1 MKHKNLAKKS
11 KNLARS
17 IAISQG
23 VWYNNNR
30 CEKISFCTLVCK
42 ERTRYMGKIISFANQ
57 KGGVGKTTSAV
68 NIAASLGVLG
78 YKVLLIDLDPQGN
91 ATSGVGIVK
100 KNLKTTVFDLLTTD
114 ASAEE
119 VTIKTRFTN
128 LSVIPTNTTLAR
140 AEYELADVENGE
152 YVMKKKL
159 DAVRSEYDYIIID
172 CPPSLSMLTVNAMT
186 ASDGVVIP
194 MQCEFFA
201 LEGLSQLMFT
211 ISRIKTHYNKD
222 LNVTGILITMYNS
235 RLILSMQVLNELRKH
250 YADKIFE
257 TTVSR
262 NVKLSEAPSFGAPVY
277 YHEKR
282 SKGSVEYLNIAKE
295 LAERI

>member
-1 MKHKNLAKKS
+1 MQKTLHFYKKCG
-11 KNLARS
+11 
-17 IAISQG
+17 III
-23 VWYNNNR
+23 
-30 CEKISFCTLVCK
+30 EKQHLYTYIK
-42 ERTRYMGKIISFANQ
+42 ERIIFMGKIIAFANQ

-78 YKVLLIDLDPQGN
+78 YKVLMIDLDPQGN
-91 ATSGVGIVK
+91 ATSGLGVIK
-100 KNLKTTVFDLLTTD
+100 KSLKTTAFDLLTSEATIQD
-114 ASAEE
+114 
-119 VTIKTRFTN
+119 VIIKTKFDN
-128 LSVIPTNTTLAR
+128 LSIIPTNTTLAR

-152 YVMKKKL
+152 FVIKNKLAPVIDNFDYV
-159 DAVRSEYDYIIID
+159 IID
-172 CPPSLSMLTVNAMT
+172 CPPSLGMLTVNAMT
-186 ASDGVVIP
+186 AADGVVIP

-211 ISRIKTHYNKD
+211 ISRIKSHYNKE
-222 LNVTGILITMYNS
+222 LNVTGILITMYNN
-235 RLILSMQVLNELRKH
+235 RLILSAQVLSELRKH

-262 NVKLSEAPSFGAPVY
+262 NVKLSEAPSFGLPVY

-282 SKGSVEYLNIAKE
+282 SKGAVEYLNIAKE

>member
-1 MKHKNLAKKS
+1 
-11 KNLARS
+11 
-17 IAISQG
+17 
-23 VWYNNNR
+23 
-30 CEKISFCTLVCK
+30 
-42 ERTRYMGKIISFANQ
+42 MGKIISFANQ